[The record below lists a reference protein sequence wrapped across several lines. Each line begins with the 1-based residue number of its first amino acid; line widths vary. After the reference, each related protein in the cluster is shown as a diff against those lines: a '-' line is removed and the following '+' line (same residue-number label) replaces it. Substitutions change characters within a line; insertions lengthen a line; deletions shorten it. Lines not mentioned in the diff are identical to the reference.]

1 MKRIVRGGFS
11 CVGLDNPKTNINVGS
26 VLRAAGVFKCDMVAI
41 SGHRYKRAPTD
52 IRKHYRHLPLLQ
64 VNDLHDV
71 IPYDCV
77 PVAVELVER
86 ASPLTEY
93 KHPERAFYVFGAEDA
108 TLGARV
114 LSWCRDVVYIP
125 TNGCLNLAACVNV
138 VLYDRLCKAND
149 KAQFVGQFNK
159 KDKTWRM

>member
-1 MKRIVRGGFS
+1 MQPIVRRGFS
-11 CVGLDNPKTNINVGS
+11 CVGLDNPKTDINVGS
-26 VLRAAGVFKCDMVAI
+26 VLRAAGVFECDMVAI
-41 SGHRYKRAPTD
+41 SGHRYRRAPTD
-52 IRKHYRHLPLLQ
+52 TMKHYRKLPLLQ
-64 VNDLHDV
+64 VDDLHGV

-138 VLYDRLCKAND
+138 VLYDRLCKANSPLCVLTHTGET
-149 KAQFVGQFNK
+149 KGGVA
-159 KDKTWRM
+159 